1 MPIEYLL
8 TAIYHYKS
16 DKIITYAYTDPQGNY
31 TLVLPYAAGIFTFK
45 TRSLEYADYARDIVL
60 GDAGQKEITLSFEVV
75 PKINALSEVVV
86 KAKLSPVIVK
96 KDTIIYDVAH
106 YTQVGD
112 QTLEDVLRKMP
123 GFEVQENGELKING
137 KPIAKVL
144 INGEE
149 FLKGGAALST
159 RSISPE
165 MVQSLEVRLDEKDT
179 KIKESLLNS
188 DKMVVLDIKLKDDL
202 DKSLFGKA
210 RITSGYQNNAAIGGY
225 ANLFRLG
232 KKQKYH
238 LLGEYDAFG
247 QQTIS
252 LMQISNIGREAYQ
265 SIFNLP
271 ANFNSLAENPEFDKE
286 VYGFKDFTQ
295 SKQGIGGITAK
306 YNLSKNLEM
315 FVGSYNSFA
324 KEGVGSQ
331 TQQRFFDSPTFQ
343 FSDHKTNTNYLSKNK
358 IDFEYDNEKIKA
370 NYNLNVVLTNKN
382 LSAFNQSAADGHNF
396 LLDKGNQADEFY
408 NNFLFE
414 YLFNNK
420 IAIQS
425 KAFFGVSNKSIATNL
440 SHNQPAYV
448 TYLADDNGQVVNN
461 FYQTINENKKEF
473 AADAKVQAQGSLGSW
488 QLGVQ
493 LYAEQRDIGKAAFN
507 SIAPEKIALNNSL
520 FAGVTPTLN
529 YSKWMPYAEH
539 RISFGKA
546 RLNNKIGLA
555 SLRFP
560 VLDLSSQNASLLEYD
575 GGLKIDFNTED
586 NFAFSYS
593 QKVSAHPLL
602 NIARGYD
609 LIDFQTLSTPQLTNP
624 RPQLES
630 TMQMSFDKAINPIN
644 TAAQVFALY
653 AQSKTY
659 NSFAFN
665 TQPFIGLNAN
675 QLSGNY
681 LVAGMKLATIFN
693 KFPFNLKIEPTYLA
707 NENDNL
713 DEQNRI
719 YKTSTQRKMLQ
730 LRLLSSFEKK
740 NYNFELKAK
749 YSDFRF
755 ASDITLPSNQYMF
768 LAGLIYKQ
776 TFLQKKLLVQTSVQR
791 VDIWGGG
798 TAVNVNLNARAQYTI
813 NSFSAF
819 VEGDNLLDN
828 QYFIRQTILPT
839 YFSESQQFLFA
850 RFFRIGVEYSFK

>member
-343 FSDHKTNTNYLSKNK
+343 FSDQKTNTNYLSKNK

>member
-1 MPIEYLL
+1 
-8 TAIYHYKS
+8 
-16 DKIITYAYTDPQGNY
+16 
-31 TLVLPYAAGIFTFK
+31 
-45 TRSLEYADYARDIVL
+45 
-60 GDAGQKEITLSFEVV
+60 
-75 PKINALSEVVV
+75 
-86 KAKLSPVIVK
+86 
-96 KDTIIYDVAH
+96 
-106 YTQVGD
+106 
-112 QTLEDVLRKMP
+112 
-123 GFEVQENGELKING
+123 
-137 KPIAKVL
+137 
-144 INGEE
+144 
-149 FLKGGAALST
+149 
-159 RSISPE
+159 
-165 MVQSLEVRLDEKDT
+165 
-179 KIKESLLNS
+179 
-188 DKMVVLDIKLKDDL
+188 
-202 DKSLFGKA
+202 
-210 RITSGYQNNAAIGGY
+210 
-225 ANLFRLG
+225 
-232 KKQKYH
+232 
-238 LLGEYDAFG
+238 
-247 QQTIS
+247 
-252 LMQISNIGREAYQ
+252 
-265 SIFNLP
+265 
-271 ANFNSLAENPEFDKE
+271 
-286 VYGFKDFTQ
+286 
-295 SKQGIGGITAK
+295 
-306 YNLSKNLEM
+306 
-315 FVGSYNSFA
+315 
-324 KEGVGSQ
+324 
-331 TQQRFFDSPTFQ
+331 
-343 FSDHKTNTNYLSKNK
+343 
-358 IDFEYDNEKIKA
+358 
-370 NYNLNVVLTNKN
+370 LNVVLTNKN

-719 YKTSTQRKMLQ
+719 YKTSTHRKMK
-730 LRLLSSFEKK
+730 R
-740 NYNFELKAK
+740 
-749 YSDFRF
+749 RTT
-755 ASDITLPSNQYMF
+755 TLNSKQSI
-768 LAGLIYKQ
+768 LISGSPVISPCQ
-776 TFLQKKLLVQTSVQR
+776 ATNICFWQ
-791 VDIWGGG
+791 
-798 TAVNVNLNARAQYTI
+798 A
-813 NSFSAF
+813 
-819 VEGDNLLDN
+819 
-828 QYFIRQTILPT
+828 
-839 YFSESQQFLFA
+839 
-850 RFFRIGVEYSFK
+850 